1 MHSRREGND
10 INCTHFSKREND
22 IESRTTLCYR
32 AKLECMSISHAV
44 IKFALKREKQ
54 KLMSVMPHAESV
66 TEYFFLSTMRIIA
79 NQNMISSVLAARRP
93 FFF

>member
-66 TEYFFLSTMRIIA
+66 TEYFFFINDEDNRESKHDF
-79 NQNMISSVLAARRP
+79 ISACCT
-93 FFF
+93 